1 MFFSIKFEAKCA
13 EQGFSVVASETTSL
27 TMFKARGKRG
37 SKLLQTKTSPEPI
50 DGQGH
55 RQSGSSLG
63 LPFLADVARV
73 DGLESREGGPRS
85 TQIAFILTP
94 EMLQISRGLTLLT
107 KHGFPVLTQVLHST
121 GRLSD
126 DYAILQFLDLRG
138 SFVTPQQHTETALG
152 TMQLGDQQLPLVGR
166 GGRDVNFLQ
175 NDHLDIS
182 FSFATAFEGGANL
195 DKEAVSSDS
204 PDEAPPLLV
213 GVLCVTNLGGE
224 GLKATMREWLVA
236 EAVHVP
242 QMPGFDAAPLPRG
255 P

>member
-1 MFFSIKFEAKCA
+1 MATLDGWTGYGGSRHPQSKASVDAFSLKNRKGNRVLQTAEGFFIIQSHRERMFFSIKFEAKCA

-138 SFVTPQQHTETALG
+138 SFVTPQ
-152 TMQLGDQQLPLVGR
+152 PLTSFRSVLK
-166 GGRDVNFLQ
+166 FCMSAP
-175 NDHLDIS
+175 HL
-182 FSFATAFEGGANL
+182 
-195 DKEAVSSDS
+195 
-204 PDEAPPLLV
+204 
-213 GVLCVTNLGGE
+213 
-224 GLKATMREWLVA
+224 
-236 EAVHVP
+236 
-242 QMPGFDAAPLPRG
+242 AASC
-255 P
+255 